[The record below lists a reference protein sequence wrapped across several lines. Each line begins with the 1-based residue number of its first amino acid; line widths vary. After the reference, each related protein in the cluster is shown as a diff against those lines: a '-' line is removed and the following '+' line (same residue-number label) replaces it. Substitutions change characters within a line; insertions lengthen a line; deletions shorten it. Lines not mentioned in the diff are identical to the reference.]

1 MNKMCPYTGIACW
14 ESDCKLWNS
23 EQKECK
29 KVLLL
34 NKQIE
39 DLDIRG

>member
-1 MNKMCPYTGIACW
+1 MKNT
-14 ESDCKLWNS
+14 KLKQNFWVYV
-23 EQKECK
+23 K

-39 DLDIRG
+39 NVTPDKGVHNQIKNY